1 MLKFSQ
7 RYEWLFRL
15 TAPLLHRKLM
25 NDIRIMHDF
34 TDKVIRERRSALERA
49 IADGSYRPL
58 SKLSLVRKYLHSNY
72 IFILKPRS
80 GG

>member
-1 MLKFSQ
+1 MVYIQPDRMLKFSQ

-15 TAPLLHRKLM
+15 TAPLLHRRLV

-49 IADGSYRPL
+49 IADGSYKPL
-58 SKLSLVRKYLHSNY
+58 SKLRRGELS
-72 IFILKPRS
+72 
-80 GG
+80 